1 MIMVIPNNS
10 SLDSAFANAK
20 IQASRNMTELENV
33 MEKIAKA
40 KNAGIAVDNLS
51 TEVNRIYLENKRIV
65 DNL

>member
-1 MIMVIPNNS
+1 MVIPNNS